1 MRKNLFLW
9 MLLAFG
15 AVTFSSCSKDDD
27 NGGAGGDVQP
37 YCYILNQ
44 GGWGYNNASLQV
56 YDATQ
61 KKASSP
67 DCNSDVFFAAN
78 REILGDG
85 AQDLL
90 WVGNKLFVTVSTSQK
105 LEILDESGK
114 RVRQYKY
121 SAEGAS
127 PRCMA
132 TDGNK
137 VYVTNYDGNVYV
149 YNATTGEYITKIY
162 SGSYPEGIS
171 YCNGYLVVNN
181 SNRGGLGGGE
191 PSVAII
197 DVASGEA
204 RIIKENVRNPYTQ
217 SVVCGG
223 EVYIIDSGNYGDI
236 LPAIYKVDAVNA
248 KLVKVTDNA
257 TLMSSCG
264 DYIYFAN
271 ANYSYAIG
279 GYEYSALYKMDVTT
293 GEKSDILPAEKMENI
308 QSLDVDAETGDI
320 YVSYSRSADE
330 CGYMKV
336 YSFDG
341 EQQGIFEVGY
351 YTSGARFRN

>member
-27 NGGAGGDVQP
+27 NGDAGGDVQP
-37 YCYILNQ
+37 YCYIVNQ
-44 GGWGYNNASLQV
+44 GDPRYNNASLQV
-56 YDATQ
+56 FDVNSETV
-61 KKASSP
+61 SSP
-67 DCNSDVFFAAN
+67 DCNSDIFFTAN
-78 REILGDG
+78 GEILGNC

-90 WVGNKLFVTVSTSQK
+90 WVGKKLFVTVSNSQK
-105 LEILDESGK
+105 LEILDETGK

-149 YNATTGEYITKIY
+149 YNATTGDYITKIY

-171 YCNGYLVVNN
+171 YCNGSIVVNN
-181 SNRGGLGGGE
+181 SNWGGYGGGE

-204 RIIKENVRNPYTQ
+204 RIIKENVCNPYTQ

-248 KLVKVTDNA
+248 KLVKVADNA

-264 DYIYFAN
+264 DYIYYAN
-271 ANYSYAIG
+271 ANYSYAID
-279 GYEYSALYKMDVTT
+279 GYEYSALYKMDVAT
-293 GEKSDILPAEKMENI
+293 GEKSDILPVEKMENI
-308 QSLDVDAETGDI
+308 YSLDVDSETGDI
-320 YVSYSRSADE
+320 YVGYKRSADE
-330 CGYMKV
+330 YCYMKV

-341 EQQGIFEVGY
+341 QEKGSYEVGY
-351 YTSGARFRN
+351 YTSGARFHN